1 MAGRFLLP
9 FASLPR
15 LFFSPFPIPAF
26 HRPFA
31 PLAVRFFTLSLFL
44 SLSHL
49 RDGWKPKVLSFN
61 VILRYESCLSTTASY
76 GLWSSFLLSRYWGFI
91 SSRNFASLPFRWSV
105 RSLDGYRWEV
115 GSLNLEPRLQQ
126 SWIDWNIVIL
136 SFFFFFSK
144 LQNCLI
150 RQLSILTS
158 TFCAKF
164 ERLSKACRRLVYCI
178 FTMYLTNCIIG
189 ILYFI
194 FILYFW
200 LNYRILRITRMFYKY
215 HEYK

>member
-76 GLWSSFLLSRYWGFI
+76 GLWSSFLLSRYWWFI

-105 RSLDGYRWEV
+105 RSLDGYRWESELGTKV
-115 GSLNLEPRLQQ
+115 ATKLDRLEYC
-126 SWIDWNIVIL
+126 N
-136 SFFFFFSK
+136 SFFFFEIAK
-144 LQNCLI
+144 LLDQAAFNSNIDVLC
-150 RQLSILTS
+150 
-158 TFCAKF
+158 
-164 ERLSKACRRLVYCI
+164 
-178 FTMYLTNCIIG
+178 
-189 ILYFI
+189 
-194 FILYFW
+194 
-200 LNYRILRITRMFYKY
+200 
-215 HEYK
+215 